1 MDARI
6 DMVLETVRT
15 LTRDNEGVVI
25 KPLDFEDGVLRIKY
39 YEGENEECPECV
51 MPPDSFR
58 EMVERMCS
66 VQAPHVTSVVLVPA
80 R

>member
-1 MDARI
+1 MDARV
-6 DMVLETVRT
+6 DMVLNTVRT
-15 LTRDNEGVVI
+15 LTRDNDGVVI
-25 KPLDFEDGVLRIKY
+25 EPLDFEDGVLRIKY
-39 YEGENEECPECV
+39 DEGVNEDCPECV

-66 VQAPHVTSVVLVPA
+66 VQAPHVASVVLAPA